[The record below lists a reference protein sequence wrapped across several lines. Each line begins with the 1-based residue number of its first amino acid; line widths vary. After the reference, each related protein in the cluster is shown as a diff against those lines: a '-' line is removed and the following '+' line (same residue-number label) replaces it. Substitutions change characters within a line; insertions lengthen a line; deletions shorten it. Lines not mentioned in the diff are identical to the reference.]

1 VPLGLNDQV
10 TIHGTVNV
18 REMLDQFDLLVL
30 PSYNEGQPIVI
41 LEAMA
46 AGIPTVGSDVGGVA
60 QQIADD
66 LLTPDGRVIGP
77 CGETV
82 TPGDV
87 QQMADGI
94 EAVIGNLAGYAGY
107 AANARTRVQELF
119 QMHEVMSSY
128 NQIYRALGDLPVLED
143 PATVP
148 LAILEPADS

>member
-1 VPLGLNDQV
+1 
-10 TIHGTVNV
+10 
-18 REMLDQFDLLVL
+18 
-30 PSYNEGQPIVI
+30 VI

-46 AGIPTVGSDVGGVA
+46 AGIPTVGTDVGGVA

-66 LLTPDGRVIGP
+66 LLTTDGRTIGP

-87 QQMADGI
+87 VQMADGI
-94 EAVIGNLAGYAGY
+94 QAVIGNIDAYANY

-128 NQIYRALGDLPVLED
+128 NQIYRALGDLPVIDEMVELLNKE
-143 PATVP
+143 
-148 LAILEPADS
+148 LAPVEL